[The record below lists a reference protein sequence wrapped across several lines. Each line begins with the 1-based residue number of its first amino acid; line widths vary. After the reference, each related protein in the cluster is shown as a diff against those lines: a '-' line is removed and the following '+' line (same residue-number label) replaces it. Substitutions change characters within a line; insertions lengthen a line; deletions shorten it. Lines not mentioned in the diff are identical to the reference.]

1 MLTHVLLDTVEPPLK
16 DTPKDAQ
23 EITSLQRTLQGTKT
37 DIPIAPICIL
47 PLKCGHSL
55 KVGKQLVPM
64 FLFSTDYSVIECMH
78 TYKCIYIMCTIM
90 HIMQISNAIVL
101 TVLCVLLT
109 LT

>member
-37 DIPIAPICIL
+37 DFPIAPIGIL
-47 PLKCGHSL
+47 PLKCGHRSL

-64 FLFSTDYSVIECMH
+64 FLFGTDYCVIECTY

-90 HIMQISNAIVL
+90 QLSNAMVL
-101 TVLCVLLT
+101 EVLCVMLT
-109 LT
+109 ALT